1 MDILQDFLNDRSRC
15 VLMFEWQDSA
25 AFVLDAAFSFYLQY
39 ITTWSWFIVYNAE
52 NALSINQANK
62 YYILQ

>member
-1 MDILQDFLNDRSRC
+1 
-15 VLMFEWQDSA
+15 MFEWQDSA